1 MNNASEMDLFC
12 QEQGKLICDLYG
24 LNDMPEDQALEL
36 GVTVAEA
43 FAEAVARTAHNI
55 SGRFSSRFPQ
65 IDGMVAIYAELGLKP
80 RIELP
85 SPWFLWVEA
94 CRSGDDL
101 LAMRLITDG
110 FNPDRRER
118 GFHSAGNYLKKNK
131 EALPHAWS
139 WFCQRKLDKLAANTR
154 KGDKSIEPAMQRAM

>member
-1 MNNASEMDLFC
+1 MNSASEHDRLC
-12 QEQGKLICDLYG
+12 LEQGKLICDLYG
-24 LNDMPEDQALEL
+24 LNDMPEDQAIEL
-36 GVTVAEA
+36 GTTFAAA
-43 FAEAVARTAHNI
+43 FAEAIARAAHNI
-55 SGRFSSRFPQ
+55 SGRFSSRYPQ
-65 IDGMVAIYAELGLKP
+65 IDGMVAIYAEHGLKP

-94 CRSGDDL
+94 CRCGDDL

-131 EALPHAWS
+131 EALPRAWS
-139 WFCQRKLDKLAANTR
+139 WFCQRKLDKVASNTC
-154 KGDKSIEPAMQRAM
+154 KTGKSIEPAGQRAM